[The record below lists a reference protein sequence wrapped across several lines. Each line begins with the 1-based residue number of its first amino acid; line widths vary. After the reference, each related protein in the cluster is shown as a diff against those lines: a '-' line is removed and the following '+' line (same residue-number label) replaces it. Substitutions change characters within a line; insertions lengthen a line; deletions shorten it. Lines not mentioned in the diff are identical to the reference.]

1 MTGGADAVTAFVVV
15 VQASEGDFN
24 TGGASTAPDPAGH
37 NGVTRTAAV
46 VQLTTNRD
54 GNASVVLGA
63 D

>member
-15 VQASEGDFN
+15 VQTSEGDLN
-24 TGGASTAPDPAGH
+24 TGHASAAPDPAGH
-37 NGVTRTAAV
+37 DGITGTAAV
-46 VQLTTNRD
+46 VQLAANGD